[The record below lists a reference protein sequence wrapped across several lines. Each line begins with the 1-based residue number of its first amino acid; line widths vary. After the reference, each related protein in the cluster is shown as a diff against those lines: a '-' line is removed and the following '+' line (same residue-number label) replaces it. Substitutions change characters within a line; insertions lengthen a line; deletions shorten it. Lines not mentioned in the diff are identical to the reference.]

1 MLNSS
6 WDRLHLMQHQ
16 KIEKKE
22 EEEHL
27 DYWVGTLGRNNLT
40 LNDKLQDNSHLLIVI

>member
-1 MLNSS
+1 MITTSETCHHLMLNSS

-27 DYWVGTLGRNNLT
+27 DY
-40 LNDKLQDNSHLLIVI
+40 